1 MPSFA
6 IYGLV
11 ALGLLAAGFT
21 SGYRVES
28 WHAAAQRQ
36 AAIDA
41 AIAEYKGEAEK
52 ANAAAAALE
61 QKKDASHV
69 VYQTIT
75 RNVDRIVE
83 KPVYR
88 DRCLDDDGLRAA
100 NAALAGA
107 AAAAAGADA
116 ALPGAHAAGGRDG
129 GFGAAQAR

>member
-11 ALGLLAAGFT
+11 GVGVGAAGFT
-21 SGYRVES
+21 GGYRGES
-28 WHAAAQRQ
+28 GPAAAQRQ